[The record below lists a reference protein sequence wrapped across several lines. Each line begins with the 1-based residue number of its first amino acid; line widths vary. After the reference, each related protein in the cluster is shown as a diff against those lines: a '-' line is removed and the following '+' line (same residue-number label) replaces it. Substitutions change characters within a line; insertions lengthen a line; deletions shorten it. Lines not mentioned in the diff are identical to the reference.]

1 MKKAFVIGS
10 LLLVLTLSLGGSVAS
25 KSADSSATY
34 EQLKLFTEV
43 LSIVQNQYVDQVPP
57 KDLIYNAIKGT
68 LRGLDPHSSFLDPD
82 SYKEM
87 QVETTGSFGGLGI
100 EITLRDDVLT
110 VVSPIEGTPAHRA
123 GLQTGDRIVKI
134 DGLVTKDMQLPDAV
148 KRMRGKP
155 GTKVTITVVR
165 EGWTEPKDFE
175 ITREQI
181 RVQSVR
187 SHDLGGGVAYV
198 KLRQFQEQSPGD
210 LGAALEKA
218 SKAGMKALLLDLR
231 NNPGGLLT
239 AAVEVTE
246 EFIDDGK
253 LVVYTEGR
261 VRNQNMR
268 FSAHAKKSY
277 PTLPMVVLVNQG
289 SASASEIV
297 AGALQD
303 WGRAIV
309 VGTQTFGKG
318 SVQTIIPLSDG
329 SGLRLT
335 TAKYFTPKG
344 RSIHGQGITPDI
356 VVEIPKEPA
365 SSSRKEPQ
373 AVLADGRRVLSSVVA
388 SQDAI
393 HAPYGGVVPELASRR
408 HLEVIVPVVEK
419 ALADAGVRLRELDGV
434 AVTQGPGLVGS
445 LLVGCAVAKSL
456 AYVHRLP
463 LVAVNH
469 LEGHIYATFLTEDP
483 PEHPF
488 LALVVSGGHTALYRA
503 RAPLEYSLVGQ
514 TRDDAAGEAFDK
526 VAKLLGL
533 GLPGEI

>member
-1 MKKAFVIGS
+1 MKKAFVISS
-10 LLLVLTLSLGGSVAS
+10 LLVVLTLSLGGSVAS

-43 LSIVQNQYVDQVPP
+43 LSIVQNQYVDEVPP

-87 QVETTGSFGGLGI
+87 QVETSGSFGGLGI

-110 VVSPIEGTPAHRA
+110 VVSPIEGTPAYRA
-123 GLQTGDRIVKI
+123 GLLTGDRIVKI

-155 GTKVTITVVR
+155 GTKVTVTVVR
-165 EGWTEPKDFE
+165 EGWTEPKDFD

-187 SHDLGGGVAYV
+187 SADLGGGIAYV

-210 LGAALEKA
+210 MAAALEKA
-218 SKAGMKALLLDLR
+218 SKTGMKALVLDLR
-231 NNPGGLLT
+231 GNPGGLLT

-277 PTLPMVVLVNQG
+277 PNLPMVVLVNQG

-344 RSIHGQGITPDI
+344 RSIHGKGITPDI
-356 VVEIPKEPA
+356 VVEIPKETTAARDRQQPA
-365 SSSRKEPQ
+365 LDPMEELKKDIQVQRALDVIKTMRIIEQQRPGTNPQ
-373 AVLADGRRVLSSVVA
+373 A
-388 SQDAI
+388 Q
-393 HAPYGGVVPELASRR
+393 
-408 HLEVIVPVVEK
+408 
-419 ALADAGVRLRELDGV
+419 VRP
-434 AVTQGPGLVGS
+434 Q
-445 LLVGCAVAKSL
+445 
-456 AYVHRLP
+456 
-463 LVAVNH
+463 
-469 LEGHIYATFLTEDP
+469 
-483 PEHPF
+483 
-488 LALVVSGGHTALYRA
+488 
-503 RAPLEYSLVGQ
+503 
-514 TRDDAAGEAFDK
+514 
-526 VAKLLGL
+526 
-533 GLPGEI
+533 

>member
-1 MKKAFVIGS
+1 MKKAFVISS
-10 LLLVLTLSLGGSVAS
+10 LLVVLTLSLGGSVAS

-43 LSIVQNQYVDQVPP
+43 LSIVQNQYVDEVPP

-87 QVETTGSFGGLGI
+87 QVETSGSFGGLGI

-123 GLQTGDRIVKI
+123 GLLTGDRIVKI

-165 EGWTEPKDFE
+165 EGWTEPKDFD

-187 SHDLGGGVAYV
+187 SADLGGGIAYV

-210 LGAALEKA
+210 MAAALEKA
-218 SKAGMKALLLDLR
+218 SKTGMKALVLDLR
-231 NNPGGLLT
+231 GNPGGLLT

-277 PTLPMVVLVNQG
+277 PNLPMVVLVNQG

-344 RSIHGQGITPDI
+344 RSIHGKGITPDI
-356 VVEIPKEPA
+356 VVEIPKETTAARDRQQPA
-365 SSSRKEPQ
+365 LDPMEELKKDIQVQRALDVIKTMRIIEQQRPGTNPQ
-373 AVLADGRRVLSSVVA
+373 A
-388 SQDAI
+388 Q
-393 HAPYGGVVPELASRR
+393 
-408 HLEVIVPVVEK
+408 
-419 ALADAGVRLRELDGV
+419 VRP
-434 AVTQGPGLVGS
+434 Q
-445 LLVGCAVAKSL
+445 
-456 AYVHRLP
+456 
-463 LVAVNH
+463 
-469 LEGHIYATFLTEDP
+469 
-483 PEHPF
+483 
-488 LALVVSGGHTALYRA
+488 
-503 RAPLEYSLVGQ
+503 
-514 TRDDAAGEAFDK
+514 
-526 VAKLLGL
+526 
-533 GLPGEI
+533 